1 MTEFR
6 LQITV
11 NGLVR
16 YDGACTSLT
25 VPLPDGLYGIQANHT
40 PLFAAVKCGKIK
52 YDTPDGEC
60 FFETKGAFLRFE
72 KNTAVILARE

>member
-1 MTEFR
+1 MTEFS

-11 NGLVR
+11 NGIQR
-16 YDGACTSLT
+16 YNGVCTSLT

-40 PLFAAVKCGKIK
+40 PLFATVSPGRIK
-52 YDTPDGEC
+52 YATPDGEE